1 LLAYAIGMFF
11 YLGRDVLVRVFYG
24 LQDGTTPLKLTVWG
38 LLLNAGFCFLFTK
51 SFGAPGLAM
60 ATVGVNIISMIV
72 LLWILQRRLH
82 GLPWREMGL
91 PILGIAIAS
100 ILCGLVSWLALLGC
114 QRLWGTEGLFLQLL
128 QLALAGLA
136 GSVVFGALVWKMKLP
151 EVDFFLGRIQ
161 QRLPFRKK

>member
-1 LLAYAIGMFF
+1 
-11 YLGRDVLVRVFYG
+11 LVRVFYG
-24 LQDGTTPLKLTVWG
+24 LQDGTTPLKLTVWS

-151 EVDFFLGRIQ
+151 EVDFFLGRIL